1 MNIDLSLLHS
11 ATVKNIDITGTY
23 KIPTEYYENTDVL
36 ELNGIEVTGNIY
48 QGVDEEEID
57 TLEDYVKCS
66 IKGNIILQDSISLEP
81 VEYPILIEYDDIL
94 EKNCKKDEN
103 TLDIFQFLWEN
114 IVLEIPLRFTKVKDL
129 SKFHGDGWKLISE
142 EELVTN
148 NNPFSDL
155 LKDFKE
161 E

>member
-11 ATVKNIDITGTY
+11 ATVNNIDITGTY
-23 KIPTEYYENTDVL
+23 SLPKEYYENTDVL
-36 ELNGIEVTGNIY
+36 ELNNIKVTGEIY
-48 QGVDEEEID
+48 QGVDEENLDI
-57 TLEDYVKCS
+57 LEDYVKCE
-66 IKGNIILQDSISLEP
+66 IKCNVILKDSISLEP
-81 VEYPILIEYDDIL
+81 VEYPIFIEYDDIL

-142 EELVTN
+142 EELVTS

-155 LKDFKE
+155 LNDFKE

>member
-11 ATVKNIDITGTY
+11 ATVNNIDITGTY
-23 KIPTEYYENTDVL
+23 SLSKEYYENTDVL
-36 ELNGIEVTGNIY
+36 ELNNIKVTGEIY
-48 QGVDEEEID
+48 QGVDEEDPDI
-57 TLEDYVKCS
+57 LEDYVRCKIKC
-66 IKGNIILQDSISLEP
+66 NVILKDSISLEP
-81 VEYPILIEYDDIL
+81 VEYPIFIEYDDIL

-142 EELVTN
+142 DELITS

-155 LKDFKE
+155 LNDFKE

>member
-11 ATVKNIDITGTY
+11 VTLSNIDITGTY
-23 KIPTEYYENTDVL
+23 SLPKEYYENTDVL
-36 ELNGIEVTGNIY
+36 ELNNIEVTGEIY
-48 QGVDEEEID
+48 QGVDEEEPDI
-57 TLEDYVKCS
+57 LEDYVKCK
-66 IKGNIILQDSISLEP
+66 IKCNVILQDSISLEP
-81 VEYPILIEYDDIL
+81 VEYPIFIEYDDIL

-142 EELVTN
+142 DELVTS

-155 LKDFKE
+155 LNDFKE

>member
-11 ATVKNIDITGTY
+11 VTLSNIDITGTY
-23 KIPTEYYENTDVL
+23 ALPKEYYENTDVL
-36 ELNGIEVTGNIY
+36 ELNNIEVTGEIY
-48 QGVDEEEID
+48 QGADEEDPDI
-57 TLEDYVKCS
+57 LADYVKCK
-66 IKGNIILQDSISLEP
+66 IKCNAILKDSISLEP

-142 EELVTN
+142 DELVTS

-155 LKDFKE
+155 LNDFKE

>member
-11 ATVKNIDITGTY
+11 ATVNNIDITGTY
-23 KIPTEYYENTDVL
+23 SLPKEYYENTDVL
-36 ELNGIEVTGNIY
+36 ELNNIKVTGEIY
-48 QGVDEEEID
+48 QGVDEENLDI
-57 TLEDYVKCS
+57 LEDYVKCE
-66 IKGNIILQDSISLEP
+66 IKCNVILKDSISLEP
-81 VEYPILIEYDDIL
+81 VEYPIFIEYDDIL

-142 EELVTN
+142 DELVTS

-155 LKDFKE
+155 LNDFKE